1 MGSSKSKLLD
11 LKTDI
16 IKKDKNIDVK
26 NIKNIKINNISK
38 LSKDKIDEF
47 IEELLKNENINLQ
60 YLPDSIEKKIYK
72 NVFSM
77 IFSILID
84 VTNNTKISVIGHE
97 ITITIKP
104 ESK

>member
-16 IKKDKNIDVK
+16 IQKDKNNID
-26 NIKNIKINNISK
+26 IKNIKINNISK

-47 IEELLKNENINLQ
+47 VDELLKNENINLE
-60 YLPDSIEKKIYK
+60 YVPDSIEKKIYK

-77 IFSILID
+77 IFSLLID
-84 VTNNTKISVIGHE
+84 VSNNTKITFIGHE